1 MATPS
6 PIPNLG
12 NLNPIPPPSDPAQ
25 VFDSFLNDIINGS
38 MVLAPDAGKAML
50 WINLINLN
58 FGIKI
63 FIGTAWMLRRRA
75 FVDVEIKIGEVE
87 EEEEGAA
94 ARESVGKCACALAAA
109 SKTVSCLKFA
119 HHVQAYFLR
128 GGDYK
133 VPTIFKVFQVHD
145 GKDITTR
152 RVEAIQEG
160 KLAFLLVASFL
171 KEADGLEHQEAVMP
185 TVPLPDML
193 LSIEDVMENDEN
205 KKKRL
210 DPFPIDIRVC
220 HPDILTRLT
229 NLLPGHFYRLL
240 IRTLHCRLSYWFK
253 SREKLSD
260 DPALHRCVVGYA
272 SDLIF
277 IQASTNPH
285 QRGDYVIRTLSLNHT
300 MWFHRTTRA
309 DKWILHVID
318 SPSAYD
324 ARGICTSQMFNTK
337 GELVASLVQEGL
349 LRRDNTINT
358 LARSSPTRWDDT
370 QQPCTQHPTE
380 IEPVASRKTTLAVLF
395 Q

>member
-1 MATPS
+1 A
-6 PIPNLG
+6 L
-12 NLNPIPPPSDPAQ
+12 LSDQ
-25 VFDSFLNDIINGS
+25 RVD
-38 MVLAPDAGKAML
+38 VLALSELTCLVLPREHCKLLQSKSIWMFDGRDEASSLMERIL
-50 WINLINLN
+50 HLVPIEVNLFRGITLPGAPRGRQI
-58 FGIKI
+58 FGGQL
-63 FIGTAWMLRRRA
+63 IGQ
-75 FVDVEIKIGEVE
+75 
-87 EEEEGAA
+87 
-94 ARESVGKCACALAAA
+94 ALAAA
-109 SKTVSCLKFA
+109 SKTFGCLKFA

-185 TVPLPDML
+185 TVPSPDML
-193 LSIEDVMENDEN
+193 LSIEDVMEKSSLEYHLSSDEN

-220 HPDILTRLT
+220 NPDILTRLSR
-229 NLLPGHFYRLL
+229 PPP
-240 IRTLHCRLSYWFK
+240 RLSYWFK

-260 DPALHRCVVGYA
+260 DPALHQCVVAYA

-277 IQASTNPH
+277 IQVSTNPH

-309 DKWILHVID
+309 DEWILHVID
-318 SPSAYD
+318 SPLAYD

-358 LARSSPTRWDDT
+358 DT
-370 QQPCTQHPTE
+370 S
-380 IEPVASRKTTLAVLF
+380 IRAKF
-395 Q
+395 